1 MQSIETLLQEGLRGL
16 ESYSVVYQLLFF
28 YCVALLQILFGL
40 PGDLALM
47 LGSCISS
54 VVQLPG
60 GSWTVFFSYVL
71 GTCTGGYLLFE
82 LGRRHGPRI
91 LKTPWIS
98 RLLGR
103 QSLEGTQR
111 IAKRHGNLVFLF
123 SKFMPGINAIT
134 LLMGGA
140 FRWRRWSSYLCITLA
155 AFGHNLLL
163 FLAGRAIGSNL
174 DAIAGFLQEYSR
186 AAILALCAVVL
197 AAVLLAVFRRRKKPA
212 AHQEDAP

>member
-1 MQSIETLLQEGLRGL
+1 M
-16 ESYSVVYQLLFF
+16 
-28 YCVALLQILFGL
+28 ALLQIVFGL
-40 PGDLALM
+40 PGDLVLM

-54 VVQLPG
+54 VVRFPG

-82 LGRRHGPRI
+82 LGRRYGTRI
-91 LKTPWIS
+91 LKAPWIS
-98 RLLGR
+98 RLLGG
-103 QSLEGTQR
+103 QSLEGAQR
-111 IAKRHGNLVFLF
+111 TAKRHGDLVFLF

-140 FRWRRWSSYLCITLA
+140 FRWRRWSSYLYITIA
-155 AFGHNLLL
+155 ALGHNLLL
-163 FLAGRAIGSNL
+163 FLVGRAIGNNL

-197 AAVLLAVFRRRKKPA
+197 AIVLLVVVRYRKKPA
-212 AHQEDAP
+212 AHSGDAP